1 MKIGPAWSAPPDV
14 VAAKFG
20 VGRDWL
26 IGVDIETHDW
36 EDDSRGNKGTYGQFG
51 HYNLC
56 KAKDLE
62 SRIVQLGWAFGP
74 AGCAAVVK
82 ERLVRPD
89 GFQISEKATDLHKIT
104 HEEAE
109 AKGLELADVLKEFAA
124 DLFHLAREK
133 GGRLVCHHMDG
144 RCIDIIACA
153 CACVNLTGTN
163 DGT

>member
-1 MKIGPAWSAPPDV
+1 MGKFNVNAACPPGTKRISQILKWVKASNVKIGPAWSAPPDV

-20 VGRDWL
+20 VGSDWL

-89 GFQISEKATDLHKIT
+89 GFQISEKATDLYKIT

-109 AKGLELADVLKEFAA
+109 AKGLKRVGA
-124 DLFHLAREK
+124 
-133 GGRLVCHHMDG
+133 G
-144 RCIDIIACA
+144 RCAEGVCR
-153 CACVNLTGTN
+153 
-163 DGT
+163 